1 MTDAN
6 APVTGILAMPPLS
19 EALGLAAFNLPRR
32 TFALDAISL
41 ETALAAAAEFSR
53 RNHAENEVLM
63 CLTWLLPAADAVRL
77 TPDYLLPTLEALPL
91 LWRRILD
98 ELCRTDAE
106 GEPLAV
112 EFNAPALAKCIA
124 ATFLRIFINNGRS
137 LRLTEVGRRN
147 LPPKTVFYRNF
158 LAVARALALNAPDIS
173 GDLLLYAVKSDIRE
187 AGLRSKLLPDE
198 CADLVWAFR
207 VREEVPE
214 AERRAV
220 ISKLRSFLCGYWL
233 STKADNDVPTLY
245 LLAEESRSETVPALE
260 RFVTSIAVRFSR
272 VFAVERVL
280 TRAEVEDSGWSRPLI
295 DHWHMGLRYRGMHQS
310 LLHSRSVDPFADRVK
325 QIPSGDLKTQIEQ
338 LKRLR

>member
-19 EALGLAAFNLPRR
+19 EALGLAAFTLPRR
-32 TFALDAISL
+32 TFALDAVSL

-98 ELCRTDAE
+98 ELCRTEAE
-106 GEPLAV
+106 GEALAV
-112 EFNAPALAKCIA
+112 EFNAPKLAKCIA
-124 ATFLRIFINNGRS
+124 ATFLRILNNGRS

-147 LPPKTVFYRNF
+147 LPEETLFYRNF

-173 GDLLLYAVKSDIRE
+173 GDLLLHAVKSDIRE

-233 STKADNDVPTLY
+233 STKAAKDVPTLY

-260 RFVTSIAVRFSR
+260 RFVASIGVRFSR